1 MPILDSTHD
10 FGHPIEA
17 SPDWSESYYFN
28 GYDPEQALGFF
39 ARIAIRPNA
48 PSVDGFISLY
58 LPSGDGVRLAASIEG
73 LACDTNVPA
82 VGALRFERIKP
93 MQRWRLV
100 GSGASDEGRKV
111 QVDLF
116 FEALIPPIGVDT
128 SGRRVAAASSASVVN
143 SMGAGHF
150 EQSGRWL
157 GWVAV
162 DGVRRAFRGRGNR
175 DKSWGARRTENDTGM
190 HYWRWFAM
198 NFGDDLH
205 LGGIR
210 VGTGESAMQ
219 RGWLYK
225 RGQFLSLRGMEVST
239 VLAADG
245 LTQREVTLVATDKQG
260 GQHLFTG
267 EVLNVLPLLAKG
279 HEAMTIL
286 EGLTRWQHE
295 GATGYG
301 ICEYAHH
308 LDAQGRPLVA
318 IS

>member
-1 MPILDSTHD
+1 MPILDNTHD

-28 GYDPEQALGFF
+28 GYDPELGTGFF

-48 PSVDGFISLY
+48 PSIDGFISLF
-58 LPSGDGVRLAASIEG
+58 LPGRTGVRLSASAQG
-73 LACDTNVPA
+73 VACDTNLPN
-82 VGALRFERIKP
+82 VGCLRFERVEP

-100 GSGASDEGRKV
+100 GEGTGDDGRRV
-111 QVDLF
+111 AVDF
-116 FEALIPPIGVDT
+116 TFTALIPPIGVDT
-128 SGRRVAAASSASVVN
+128 SGRRVEAASGSAVVA

-150 EQSGRWL
+150 EQSGSWT
-157 GWVAV
+157 GSFTV
-162 DGVRRAFRGRGNR
+162 DGVRRAFKGRGNR
-175 DKSWGARRTENDTGM
+175 DKSWGARRTDNDTGM
-190 HYWRWFAM
+190 HYWRWFSM

-225 RGQFLSLRGMEVST
+225 HGEFLSLRGMDVTT

-245 LTQREVTLVATDKQG
+245 ITQQEVTLVATDKQG
-260 GQHLFTG
+260 GQHRFTG

-286 EGLTRWQHE
+286 EGLTRWTHE
-295 GATGYG
+295 GRTGFG

-308 LDAQGRPLVA
+308 LDAEGKPLVE